1 MKKKFLS
8 VLFALVLVLS
18 FSLIPAMPVAA
29 QVLPTVTL
37 DVPDNVYR
45 PEPFD
50 VSSTT
55 TNDGI
60 EYTNVRFN
68 ITVSGPEAFTG
79 AREDIF
85 TITYVNDGDNE
96 GINETFVLVD
106 GSFVGYWG
114 PAEGFTLPAG
124 YDVTSTFT
132 IQMTDVTTAPVG
144 DYEVTVALVDL
155 TPEPDVTLATA
166 TDGFSLWT
174 APLGTKAYILK
185 ESGVPGKGL
194 DKAPGLQKPFNPKSK
209 AGEHAGKK
217 DK

>member
-1 MKKKFLS
+1 M
-8 VLFALVLVLS
+8 
-18 FSLIPAMPVAA
+18 
-29 QVLPTVTL
+29 
-37 DVPDNVYR
+37 
-45 PEPFD
+45 
-50 VSSTT
+50 
-55 TNDGI
+55 
-60 EYTNVRFN
+60 
-68 ITVSGPEAFTG
+68 
-79 AREDIF
+79 
-85 TITYVNDGDNE
+85 
-96 GINETFVLVD
+96 LVD

-114 PAEGFTLPAG
+114 PAEGFTLPAS

-174 APLGTKAYILK
+174 ASLGTKAYILK

-194 DKAPGLQKPFNPKSK
+194 DKAHGLQKPFNPKSK